1 MFTLRSFK
9 IDVFP
14 RLRICDL
21 KINVSWRASV
31 NFQHISPL
39 DAALT
44 MRFAKNEPQDT
55 SEVLHL
61 PCEMTMMVS
70 KVLRLP
76 RKMQLIV

>member
-1 MFTLRSFK
+1 
-9 IDVFP
+9 
-14 RLRICDL
+14 
-21 KINVSWRASV
+21 
-31 NFQHISPL
+31 
-39 DAALT
+39 

-76 RKMQLIV
+76 RKMQLNV